1 MYGSK
6 GAIDT
11 HYAGNV
17 TIRGE
22 VPYEGGTSE
31 HLYMEGAASNIATFY
46 DNVTQS
52 RFSNP
57 TTAPSVRSNLT
68 TILGRMAAYKHA
80 EVTWEQ
86 LMKSN
91 ERLDPKLH
99 GLKE

>member
-1 MYGSK
+1 MYGAQ
-6 GAIDT
+6 GAIDA
-11 HYAGNV
+11 HYAGSV
-17 TIRGE
+17 AIRGK

-31 HLYMEGAASNIATFY
+31 KLYAEGAVRNIAIFY
-46 DNVTQS
+46 DDVTQR

-68 TILGRMAAYKHA
+68 TILGRMAAYKRA
-80 EVTWEQ
+80 EVSWEQ
-86 LMKSN
+86 LMKSK